1 MYEITCDVA
10 IIGAGPA
17 GLSAAVA
24 AKKEGAERVLL
35 IERDESVGG
44 ILQQCIHPGF
54 GLTYFKEELT
64 GPEYAGRFE
73 DEAEKLGAEVL
84 LNSMVLEVVPEEKAV
99 YCVNSQYG
107 MTRVRAGS
115 IVLAMGCREKTR
127 AGIQIPGTRPAG
139 VYTAG
144 AAQRLINRQ
153 NAMVGREVVI
163 LGSGDIGMIMA
174 RRMSLEG
181 AHVKAV
187 VEIMDFLAGLTRNK
201 VQCLDDFN
209 IPLKLS
215 HTVTR
220 IVGNERVEGVYVA
233 AVDESKKPI
242 SETEEFIPCDTL
254 LLSVGLLPE
263 NELTR
268 QAGIEMNPVTN
279 GPSVNQYMQTS
290 APGVFACGNVVHV
303 NDLVDNVTT
312 ESMQAGACAARY
324 AALWKDGAVQGEM
337 AGERNS
343 VKAVPGSNV
352 RYLCPQSICLDSSL
366 KRNSENETVRL
377 FFRVLAPDTEVKIT
391 AKCGEKEIK
400 EKKALRVNPGEME
413 SIEIPLHLVTGDV
426 TVEIEKEA

>member
-99 YCVNSQYG
+99 YCVNSRYG

-233 AVDESKKPI
+233 AVNENKKPI
-242 SETEEFIPCDTL
+242 PETEEFISCDTL

-290 APGVFACGNVVHV
+290 APGIFACGNVVHV

-377 FFRVLAPDTEVKIT
+377 FFRVLAPDTEVKIS

-400 EKKALRVNPGEME
+400 AKKALRVNPGEME
-413 SIEIPLHLVTGDV
+413 FIEIPLNLVTGDV
-426 TVEIEKEA
+426 TVEIAKEA

>member
-84 LNSMVLEVVPEEKAV
+84 LNSMVLEVVPEENVV
-99 YCVNSQYG
+99 YCVNSRYG

-127 AGIQIPGTRPAG
+127 AGIQIHGTRPAG

-153 NAMVGREVVI
+153 NVMVGREVVI

-201 VQCLDDFN
+201 VQCLDDFD

-233 AVDESKKPI
+233 AVDENKKPI
-242 SETEEFIPCDTL
+242 LETEEFISCDTL

-290 APGVFACGNVVHV
+290 APGIFACGNVVHV

-377 FFRVLAPDTEVKIT
+377 FFRVLAPDTEVKIS

-400 EKKALRVNPGEME
+400 AKKALRVNPGEME
-413 SIEIPLHLVTGDV
+413 FIEIPLNLVTGDV
-426 TVEIEKEA
+426 TVEIAKEA

>member
-107 MTRVRAGS
+107 MTRVSAGS

-290 APGVFACGNVVHV
+290 APGIFACGNVVHV

-377 FFRVLAPDTEVKIT
+377 FFRVLAPDTEVKIS

-400 EKKALRVNPGEME
+400 AKKALRVNPGEME
-413 SIEIPLHLVTGDV
+413 FIEIPLNLVTGDV
-426 TVEIEKEA
+426 TVEIAKEE